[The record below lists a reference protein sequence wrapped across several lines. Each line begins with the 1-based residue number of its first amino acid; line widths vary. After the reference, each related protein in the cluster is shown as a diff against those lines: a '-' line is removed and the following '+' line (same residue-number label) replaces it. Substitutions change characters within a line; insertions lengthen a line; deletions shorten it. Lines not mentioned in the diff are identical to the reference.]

1 MNLLGMKRKLLPY
14 GMPLGGAGGAVGS
27 AMGSMGSASSGGGKS
42 SAPPQ
47 NAYGSSYQ
55 APAANVYQPSYQGQ
69 PAPSSGGGKSS
80 GLGQGGYGMAPG
92 FGGQPQPGMMA
103 PRSGQFRTKE
113 QEAALD
119 QQGGMGGQFGTTG
132 GFGGDLGA
140 STRLGG
146 MGAAADKRAMLGG
159 FGPQAPDTS
168 QERYNQMMAVSN
180 FRGGAAP
187 SYEQWKQQTENPF
200 SGIKGMGGF
209 GQQIGT
215 LAQPANNF
223 GQFGAQTNPLP
234 PPGFENM
241 ANNPEFNLR
250 LQGSSGGAQMQAPTK
265 EGYDFQ
271 MSKGLFPPG
280 TTYEQWAQSQNDK
293 AAEQRAGAEA
303 FSKYRE
309 QQFSQQRP
317 GQQPSQMS
325 GMDQMGFGGMGG
337 QQVQQPRSS
346 PFQQQFGSMGGGFG
360 RMPQQQFNPYQQ
372 QFNPFQ
378 QQFSPFQQQFGRFQP
393 PQQQFNPFQQQ
404 FGGFQQQPQN
414 ISGLQG
420 LFNQMMGQQQMPM
433 QRQPMQQYQ
442 DPALQYRPN
451 MQNAQ
456 SALSRVRPSV
466 QRQQQDAQSAR
477 IAELEAQLARFN
489 TPSGE

>member
-1 MNLLGMKRKLLPY
+1 MKRKLLPY
-14 GMPLGGAGGAVGS
+14 GMPLGGAMGGVGS
-27 AMGSMGSASSGGGKS
+27 AMGSMGSAAPSSGGGKS
-42 SAPPQ
+42 SPAPQ

-69 PAPSSGGGKSS
+69 PAPSSGGGKSSGLGQGGYGAAPGFQQTAQTQPSFGQSPYGAPPPSTYSTTTADMMGGNRGSGQGFGQVMQGLGMMGGGKSS

-119 QQGGMGGQFGTTG
+119 QQGGMGGQINLDDFMTG
-132 GFGGDLGA
+132 GGRFNPYQQTSQVG
-140 STRLGG
+140 SQQG
-146 MGAAADKRAMLGG
+146 MGALG
-159 FGPQAPDTS
+159 
-168 QERYNQMMAVSN
+168 
-180 FRGGAAP
+180 
-187 SYEQWKQQTENPF
+187 
-200 SGIKGMGGF
+200 GMGGF
-209 GQQIGT
+209 GG
-215 LAQPANNF
+215 
-223 GQFGAQTNPLP
+223 
-234 PPGFENM
+234 
-241 ANNPEFNLR
+241 
-250 LQGSSGGAQMQAPTK
+250 
-265 EGYDFQ
+265 
-271 MSKGLFPPG
+271 
-280 TTYEQWAQSQNDK
+280 
-293 AAEQRAGAEA
+293 
-303 FSKYRE
+303 
-309 QQFSQQRP
+309 QQRF
-317 GQQPSQMS
+317 QQPQLQPGMSFDQFKQS
-325 GMDQMGFGGMGG
+325 GMMGQGPGGVSSEFANQQYQDYLNQQGGMGDTG
-337 QQVQQPRSS
+337 MNRAMPSGITTTAAQRAALGMPPPSS
-346 PFQQQFGSMGGGFG
+346 NLNKSFGSYGGGFQQQ
-360 RMPQQQFNPYQQ
+360 PQFN
-372 QFNPFQ
+372 
-378 QQFSPFQQQFGRFQP
+378 PFQQQFGRFQP

-477 IAELEAQLARFN
+477 IAELETQLAGFQ
-489 TPSGE
+489 TPTSNPYDDGYAGGG

>member
-1 MNLLGMKRKLLPY
+1 MKRKLLPY

-119 QQGGMGGQFGTTG
+119 QQG
-132 GFGGDLGA
+132 
-140 STRLGG
+140 
-146 MGAAADKRAMLGG
+146 
-159 FGPQAPDTS
+159 
-168 QERYNQMMAVSN
+168 
-180 FRGGAAP
+180 
-187 SYEQWKQQTENPF
+187 
-200 SGIKGMGGF
+200 GMGGF